1 MGVMV
6 LGIATLAAA
15 GCAATRIEGGVFSSD
30 KGYRVEMPSGDWTVA
45 NDRQADLELRHRD
58 GTAGIVVNASC
69 GAQRSRGPLS
79 ALARHLLSGL
89 RDRSVVVREDV
100 AVNGKTARHSVVD
113 GRLADGGAPVRLE
126 VYVMRDER
134 CLYDFLYAASP
145 DTFAARRADFEHV
158 VQTFATE
165 GRQ

>member
-1 MGVMV
+1 MAVIV
-6 LGIATLAAA
+6 LGVVTLAIA
-15 GCAATRIEGGVFSSD
+15 GCAGTRIEGGVFSSA
-30 KGYRVEMPSGDWTVA
+30 KGYRVEVPSGEWTVA
-45 NDRQADLELRHRD
+45 NDGQADLELRHRD

-69 GAQRSRGPLS
+69 GASRARGPL
-79 ALARHLLSGL
+79 AVLARHLLSGL

-100 AVNGKTARHSVVD
+100 SVNGTTARHAVVD

-145 DTFAARRADFEHV
+145 ETFDARRADFERV
-158 VQTFATE
+158 VRTFATE
-165 GRQ
+165 GR